1 MSGRKC
7 SVIDN
12 STVMAGSKMVSQNI
26 FSIIYMILH
35 SWNSA
40 IKEVGFTFENM
51 YICRISL
58 EVVFQRSLIVIIA
71 HPFPC

>member
-40 IKEVGFTFENM
+40 IKEAGFTFENM
-51 YICRISL
+51 YICRI
-58 EVVFQRSLIVIIA
+58 
-71 HPFPC
+71 

>member
-35 SWNSA
+35 NWNSA

-51 YICRISL
+51 YICRI
-58 EVVFQRSLIVIIA
+58 
-71 HPFPC
+71 